1 MFLLSIIAGIKPLVA
16 MERGVADFATHLAWS
31 LVAMTTTAASFTA
44 TATAASTAAMKCSID
59 TNLLLLLLR
68 FNPGLSDQ
76 ELRVQIIQHLW
87 LSFGRECFNE
97 WIKIHVKT
105 YQNVA
110 DHLFIIKPF
119 TTCRH
124 FISKTLHLDVVC
136 RTYRVSHARAGE
148 LGAEMNNS
156 CSRLG

>member
-1 MFLLSIIAGIKPLVA
+1 MVSGTRIGVPLHVDDVDRSGHVCMFLLSIIAGIKPLVA

-44 TATAASTAAMKCSID
+44 TAASTTAMKCSID

-87 LSFGRECFNE
+87 LSFGRECFKE
-97 WIKIHVKT
+97 WIKI
-105 YQNVA
+105 
-110 DHLFIIKPF
+110 
-119 TTCRH
+119 
-124 FISKTLHLDVVC
+124 
-136 RTYRVSHARAGE
+136 
-148 LGAEMNNS
+148 M
-156 CSRLG
+156 SRPTRM